1 MSDLADWSKVIAE
14 GAAAT
19 REEHAR
25 IRREM
30 GPPNH
35 IFMAEDNVLFGFY
48 RVEGGILRFR
58 LNTKNEIIVPTARL
72 FTADELKIM
81 ITTFH
86 MDI

>member
-1 MSDLADWSKVIAE
+1 MDLANWSRVIEE
-14 GAAAT
+14 GAEAT

-35 IFMAEDNVLFGFY
+35 IFANEDEVLVGFY
-48 RVEGGILRFR
+48 RVESGVLRFR
-58 LNTKNEIIVPTARL
+58 LNVKNEIIVPSALL

-81 ITTFH
+81 IATFH
-86 MDI
+86 MDM